1 VNDPTPTARGVLH
14 RIGLLRPASA
24 IALAVLLPF
33 LALSLLSIETASA
46 LVIGAKDWVVG
57 RFDWLFVGVAS
68 AALLLVV
75 TLGVHPRA
83 NVRLGAKDAE
93 PEFPRLAWFA
103 MLFSAGLASGLL
115 YWATAE
121 PVLHF
126 QQNPFL
132 ERAGIASSSAA
143 AAMPALRIT
152 IFHWGLH
159 GWAFYVLGALAIGV
173 YSYRHG
179 QALSFRTALYPL
191 LGPRWIDRWPG
202 LAVDG
207 VALLGTVCGVATSI
221 GLAAAGMN
229 ATLHA
234 LFGLE
239 VGLAHQLAIVAG
251 VCALGVASALSGVGR
266 GIRRLSELN
275 VWVSGVL
282 LVALGILG
290 PTAVLWS
297 LFAGALVD
305 YVREFAS
312 LGLWV
317 ADGSAGRR
325 WQAAWTVFYWGW
337 WLAWMPF
344 VSLFIAR
351 ISRGRSVR
359 EFVLGV
365 MLVPTLV
372 IIAWMAVFGG
382 TALHQELAVPGSVSA
397 AVNRDYSL
405 GTVTVI
411 ENLGQPGWTLPLIA
425 IAAFLLFTWL
435 ITSLDSATLVIA
447 HMLGAPEIAGAKV
460 LWGVVLA
467 AVTGALMGVGGV
479 SALQAASIIIGLPLA
494 AVAIAVGVGLAR
506 DLLFRRL

>member
-159 GWAFYVLGALAIGV
+159 GWAFYVLGALA
-173 YSYRHG
+173 
-179 QALSFRTALYPL
+179 
-191 LGPRWIDRWPG
+191 IDRWPG